1 MERTKIRVT
10 TTIAAEPNKV
20 WEYWTNPEHIVNWN
34 FASEDWHCPAAEN
47 DLRTGGRFKYTMA
60 CKDGEMQFDFEG
72 VYDDI
77 IPEKK
82 IAYTLADARQVAVIF
97 KKEIRKTK
105 VIETFDAEN
114 THTVEVQR
122 NGWQAILDN
131 FKKYVESQVKS
142 L

>member
-1 MERTKIRVT
+1 MERTKIRVS
-10 TTIAAEPNKV
+10 TIITAEPSKV
-20 WEYWTNPEHIVNWN
+20 WDYWTNPEHLVNWN

-47 DLRTGGRFKYTMA
+47 DLVTGGKFKCTMA
-60 CKDGEMQFDFEG
+60 SKDGEMSFDFEG

-82 IAYTLADARQVAVIF
+82 IAYTMADGRQVTVLF

-105 VIETFDAEN
+105 IIETFDAEN
-114 THTVEVQR
+114 THSEEMQR

-131 FKKYVESQVKS
+131 FKEYVESQVRPQ
-142 L
+142 

>member
-105 VIETFDAEN
+105 LIETFDAEN
-114 THTVEVQR
+114 THTEEVQR

>member
-10 TTIAAEPNKV
+10 TTIAAEPIKV
-20 WEYWTNPEHIVNWN
+20 WEHWTNPEHIVNWN
-34 FASEDWHCPAAEN
+34 YASADWHCPVAEN
-47 DLRTGGRFKYTMA
+47 DLRNGGRFKYTMA
-60 CKDGEMQFDFEG
+60 SKDGEMQFDFEG

-82 IAYTLADARQVAVIF
+82 IAYTLADGRQIAVIF

-105 VIETFDAEN
+105 VIQTFDAEN
-114 THTVEVQR
+114 THTVEEQR

-131 FKKYVESQVKS
+131 FKKYVESQERTH
-142 L
+142 